1 MSVQSAQVVTKLFT
15 LRDDSGAVD
24 ADSLPAG
31 TLVINGASDA
41 ASVTVTNLD
50 TGLYSWSVTLPTL
63 AVSDNVEIVIQATVD
78 GITEYGLVWDDSKE
92 IDSLIIESGTAQNG
106 GDAGSIV
113 LRAGAS
119 GTDGIF
125 VNCLLAIYSGTGA
138 GQVRIVTGY
147 DGTSKTA
154 SVVPDL
160 LINNDDTSLYKILA
174 SQQPWVDAFGQI
186 LNVSAVGS
194 CGTVAT
200 VSNPVTLSTSQ
211 PDVTFDSLSIAN
223 DFNIDENINVYG
235 GIGVNKG
242 VVIIAEG
249 SSNNPAV
256 SLTGDG
262 TGPGLAVQGGANAD
276 GIRSRSGVSSGYGIC
291 FAGAQGGGR
300 MRGTTGDA
308 VGLRLQS
315 TGSGDG
321 LEITGS
327 GSGPGINVQGGAN
340 AAAVRL
346 YGGSSS
352 GCAVEMHT
360 TNGPGVFIEADS
372 GNGIEIYAS
381 QNAIDVYANGNA
393 VYLQS
398 SSDDAVAIYP
408 GANSIGVNIW
418 GGYTSGEAVKL
429 STQGSGGGVTIA
441 GPVNLPAYDAEPDGP
456 GTTFMDKLCW
466 LIQWFRCGS
475 KSASEILVKKSDA
488 TTVISTQEI
497 TSVGS
502 DETLGPPA

>member
-1 MSVQSAQVVTKLFT
+1 MVRLIQRSKDLEEATSFTVGSGSGNNPQGVVV
-15 LRDDSGAVD
+15 GA
-24 ADSLPAG
+24 
-31 TLVINGASDA
+31 T
-41 ASVTVTNLD
+41 TV
-50 TGLYSWSVTLPTL
+50 
-63 AVSDNVEIVIQATVD
+63 AT
-78 GITEYGLVWDDSKE
+78 ITETASIWCDSKE
-92 IDSLIIESGTAQNG
+92 GGVGGLINDGTGTMLLTQLKLSCDVANQGAFDCRNANALGIGQNNIGGNAGLVNTGTASGSTGQTNE
-106 GDAGSIV
+106 GDSHG
-113 LRAGAS
+113 
-119 GTDGIF
+119 F
-125 VNCLLAIYSGTGA
+125 VNVGDNGRGIYCIG
-138 GQVRIVTGY
+138 
-147 DGTSKTA
+147 
-154 SVVPDL
+154 
-160 LINNDDTSLYKILA
+160 
-174 SQQPWVDAFGQI
+174 
-186 LNVSAVGS
+186 
-194 CGTVAT
+194 
-200 VSNPVTLSTSQ
+200 
-211 PDVTFDSLSIAN
+211 N
-223 DFNIDENINVYG
+223 DFDIYAPNTNIGWSADLNIGGNLNVYG

-242 VVIIAEG
+242 VSIIAEG

-300 MRGTTGDA
+300 MWGTTGDA

-327 GSGPGINVQGGAN
+327 GNGPGINVQGGAT

-352 GCAVEMHT
+352 GCGVEMHT
-360 TNGPGVFIEADS
+360 TSGPCVFLEADS

-398 SSDDAVAIYP
+398 SGDDAVAIYP

-418 GGYTSGEAVKL
+418 GGYVSGEAVKL

-441 GPVNLPAYDAEPDGP
+441 GPVNLPAYDAEPTGP
-456 GTTFMDKLCW
+456 GTTFMEILR
-466 LIQWFRCGS
+466 WFMQRFWAGS
-475 KSASEILVKKSDA
+475 KSATEIKVKKADG
-488 TTVISTQEI
+488 TVISTQAI
-497 TSVGS
+497 TSSGS